1 MLPSPPTIDKLLVEV
16 EIKQLN
22 YGTPSVNVR
31 RQTLELNERYTLR
44 FYLGKYTIVDDNH
57 TDWVSCV
64 RFSPNQ
70 KDPLIVSAGWDKLV
84 KVSIR

>member
-1 MLPSPPTIDKLLVEV
+1 LKSNSSLV
-16 EIKQLN
+16 N
-22 YGTPSVNVR
+22 
-31 RQTLELNERYTLR
+31 
-44 FYLGKYTIVDDNH
+44 LGKYTIVDDNH

-84 KVSIR
+84 KVSSLELLNKGLEFNQLQITYKSPWS

>member
-1 MLPSPPTIDKLLVEV
+1 LKSNSSLV
-16 EIKQLN
+16 N
-22 YGTPSVNVR
+22 
-31 RQTLELNERYTLR
+31 
-44 FYLGKYTIVDDNH
+44 LGKYTIVDDNH

-84 KVSIR
+84 KVKSFVFVSSLIDLLNKGLEFN

>member
-1 MLPSPPTIDKLLVEV
+1 LLAVV
-16 EIKQLN
+16 AIKQLN
-22 YGTPSVNVR
+22 YGIQLDNVNQFIFKIIDKTYVFFC
-31 RQTLELNERYTLR
+31 LN
-44 FYLGKYTIVDDNH
+44 LGKYTIVDDNH

-84 KVSIR
+84 KVKTKTYHLFIH

>member
-1 MLPSPPTIDKLLVEV
+1 MD
-16 EIKQLN
+16 N
-22 YGTPSVNVR
+22 VNDR
-31 RQTLELNERYTLR
+31 ERNDRIFFWT
-44 FYLGKYTIVDDNH
+44 YLGKYTIVDDNH

-84 KVSIR
+84 KVKFPSCESSSHPCSFPEGLES